1 MGLSKYVTVQEA
13 AKYTGAHERRIRE
26 KIEVGDLPAIT
37 TEGVR
42 GGNRG
47 KSYLVD
53 ITGLPLEAQL
63 KYMAQLEGGRL
74 GEADIVSYQARY
86 GDKGVQE
93 VLARYNAVL
102 ACRVIEQDGKSRIT
116 ERKRELASSLG
127 VTLKTVYRWRTA
139 YAGKGLAGLM
149 DKTEQ
154 SNKGKPKSMCLMA
167 QDFIRANLYTASK
180 HTNRSAYE
188 KLKRLNKE
196 LGVQACGRCPHC
208 ENSLVRQELALGGHA
223 QEYEICDNPGQ
234 GMAIPASVSSV
245 NRYVQTIP
253 ADQLAYARYGRRY
266 WEAHYMPKAQ
276 RAKPEKINEC
286 WFGDHHMFD
295 LFVVDDDG
303 RIVRP
308 WMTAWSDAASGSFV
322 GWCITTNP
330 NSTTIAETF
339 VRAVA
344 KSEHSP
350 FWGVPASI
358 YIDNGKDY
366 RSKRFE
372 GDRETEHV
380 IGRLNEQMSKTAL
393 LQVLGVSVIHAQPY
407 KAWSKII
414 ERLFG
419 TLENRYIRDL
429 PGWCGG
435 RPSER
440 PEHLTRGYLE
450 KLAAQGKLL
459 TLAQFYQLMRE
470 QIIPAYHAE
479 RFDQPLSPIEI
490 YQGGEKART
499 DIPGWEVLSMIR
511 TEAAARKV
519 SYMGVKLHNQWY
531 WDDALRHMAGQ
542 EVTIRYSKDDD
553 LTISILQGNHFICEA
568 ALKDRLRLI
577 GEKSE
582 KLGAHMALQKQTAQ
596 EVRAGILKDQR
607 AMGLALKNV
616 YYEVIDPRTVAPGTI
631 TTLEYRK
638 AAKAKAEKRAELA
651 EYVKRET
658 HGEDTASSKARD
670 MFKAYYRHQGDA

>member
-1 MGLSKYVTVQEA
+1 MLSGLAEQ
-13 AKYTGAHERRIRE
+13 RIRE
-26 KIEVGDLPAIT
+26 KIADGNLPAII
-37 TEGVR
+37 EKGMR

-53 ITGLPLEAQL
+53 ITGLPPEAQL
-63 KYMAQLEGGRL
+63 KHMAQLEGGRF

-93 VLARYNAVL
+93 VLSRYNAVL
-102 ACRVIEQDGKSRIT
+102 ACRIMEQDGKGGIT
-116 ERKRELASSLG
+116 QRKRELAEGLG
-127 VTLKTVYRWRTA
+127 IALKTLYRWRTA
-139 YAGKGLAGLM
+139 YAEKGLAGLM

-154 SNKGKPKSMCLMA
+154 CNKGKPKSMCLMA
-167 QDFIRANLYTASK
+167 QDFVRTNLYSAAK
-180 HTNRSAYE
+180 HTNRSVYE
-188 KLKRLNKE
+188 KLKRLDQE
-196 LGVQACGRCPHC
+196 LGPRACSRCPHC
-208 ENSLVRQELALGGHA
+208 ENSIVRRELALSGQA
-223 QEYEICDNPGQ
+223 QEYPICDVPGQ
-234 GMAIPASVSSV
+234 GMIIPASVSSI

-253 ADQLAYARYGRRY
+253 VGQLAYARYGKRY

-276 RAKPEKINEC
+276 RQKPEKINEC

-295 LFVVDDDG
+295 LFVVDNDG

-308 WMTAWSDAASGSFV
+308 WMTAWSDAASGCFV
-322 GWCITTNP
+322 GWSITTSP
-330 NSTTIAETF
+330 NSATIAESF

-380 IGRLNEQMSKTAL
+380 IGRLNEQLSKTAL

-459 TLAQFYQLMRE
+459 HIGQFAKIMRE
-470 QIIPAYHAE
+470 QIIPAYHTE
-479 RFDQPLSPIEI
+479 RFDQPLSPMEI
-490 YQGGEKART
+490 YQSGEKARQ
-499 DIPGWEVLSMIR
+499 DLPGWEVLSMIR
-511 TEAAARKV
+511 TEAVTRKV
-519 SYMGVKLHNQWY
+519 SYMGVKLQNKWY
-531 WDDALRHMAGQ
+531 WDDALRHMVGE
-542 EVTIRYSKDDD
+542 EVTVRYSRDRDDD
-553 LTISILQGNHFICEA
+553 LTITVIQGSRFICEA
-568 ALKDRLRLI
+568 VLKDRLKLL
-577 GEKSE
+577 GEDAD
-582 KLGAHMALQKQTAQ
+582 KLGAHMALQKRTAQ
-596 EVRAGILKDQR
+596 EVRKGIEKDRQ
-607 AMGLALKNV
+607 AMGMALRNV
-616 YYEVIDPRTVAPGTI
+616 YYEPVDLSQIAPGTI

-638 AAKAKAEKRAELA
+638 AAKAKAAKRAELM
-651 EYVKRET
+651 EYAQRDKSSE
-658 HGEDTASSKARD
+658 EEASSKARE
-670 MFKAYYRHQGDA
+670 MFKSYYRRQDEA